1 MKATLVLL
9 AVTVM
14 KTGVCIAGVRR
25 EAPETWVRPVREF
38 GTVLL
43 GDITYPTS
51 PGSGSERR
59 VMRPFDIVE
68 LALGRARPD
77 PPHVEDWTCDF
88 AHSRPRLLATL
99 AEREREQVLA
109 AASAE
114 SDAIWMGNNRSL
126 GTLCVDDL
134 SATFTADTYAGTYE
148 ARVVFPGLPSG
159 VASVPCTDLKWRALG
174 RRLLAQG
181 QVAAS
186 QGTTRVL
193 RLGGD
198 ELRAALGGP
207 AGIWLALG
215 LTRARDGRH
224 WPLVVGVHTVPE
236 YEADVDYHAL

>member
-25 EAPETWVRPVREF
+25 EAPDTWMRPVRDF

-43 GDITYPTS
+43 GDITYPAP
-51 PGSGSERR
+51 PGSSFERR

-68 LALGRARPD
+68 LTLGHARPD

-88 AHSRPRLLATL
+88 AHSRPRLLTTL
-99 AEREREQVLA
+99 AESEREHVLA
-109 AASAE
+109 AASADI
-114 SDAIWMGNNRSL
+114 DAIWTGRSCSL
-126 GTLCVDDL
+126 GTLRVDDL
-134 SATFTADTYAGTYE
+134 SATFTADAYAGTFE
-148 ARVVFPGLPSG
+148 ARVVFPSLPSG
-159 VASVPCTDLKWRALG
+159 VASVACTDLKWRAFG
-174 RRLLAQG
+174 RRLLARG
-181 QVAAS
+181 QAAAS
-186 QGTTRVL
+186 QGTTHVL

-207 AGIWLALG
+207 VGIWLALG
-215 LTRARDGRH
+215 LTRLHDGRH